1 MFYQPRRGGSKAAT
15 RRVFRRE
22 PPRLRQL
29 RWLRDI
35 PLMAQPPQSDT
46 GSSAVRSDSAWNFVR
61 AAGGSQADSRMCEQE
76 HHEVGRREGLA

>member
-35 PLMAQPPQSDT
+35 PLMAQPPLLSQE
-46 GSSAVRSDSAWNFVR
+46 GSFHLDA
-61 AAGGSQADSRMCEQE
+61 SR
-76 HHEVGRREGLA
+76 HLFKFLGLIAPSKILQQR